1 MIQTMNDNT
10 TETTGA
16 ISQRVS
22 IQGYEGC
29 FHQLAARHFFGPG
42 VDVLPCATFGDVV
55 RSVETGDACAGVMAI
70 ENSIA
75 GSIMPNYRLLQKGS
89 LKIVGEVLLHIRQHL
104 MVLPGVGIGS
114 VEEVRSHP
122 MALLQ
127 CMDFLEREDH
137 RRFRLVETED
147 TALSARRLRETGC
160 RSAAAIAGSL
170 AAELFG
176 LEIIAPDI
184 HTVKNNYTRFLILRR
199 ADDVYKAEGADK
211 ASLYFSVP
219 HEHGSLVSVL
229 RCFDGRG
236 INMTKLQSYPIP
248 SDPFRYLFHV
258 DVEFERMDDFE
269 DAMEAVRR
277 VTDRLCVCGV
287 YKRGGFVNG

>member
-1 MIQTMNDNT
+1 
-10 TETTGA
+10 
-16 ISQRVS
+16 
-22 IQGYEGC
+22 
-29 FHQLAARHFFGPG
+29 
-42 VDVLPCATFGDVV
+42 
-55 RSVETGDACAGVMAI
+55 MAI

-89 LKIVGEVLLHIRQHL
+89 LKIVGEVVLHIRQHL
-104 MVLPGVGIGS
+104 MTMPGVGIDM

-127 CMDFLEREDH
+127 CMDFLERDDH

-147 TALSARRLRETGC
+147 TALSARRIMETG
-160 RSAAAIAGSL
+160 RRDAAAIAGSL

-176 LEIIAPDI
+176 LEIIASDI
-184 HTVKNNYTRFLILRR
+184 HTVKNNYTRFLVLRR
-199 ADDVYKAEGADK
+199 ANEATVAEDADK
-211 ASLYFSVP
+211 ASLYFSIP

-258 DVEFERMDDFE
+258 DVEFDRMEGFGE
-269 DAMEAVRR
+269 AMEAVRG
-277 VTDRLCVCGV
+277 VTERLCVCGV
-287 YKRGGFVNG
+287 YKRGVLVNE

>member
-1 MIQTMNDNT
+1 MIR
-10 TETTGA
+10 TENRYSA
-16 ISQRVS
+16 SKVS

-29 FHQLAARHFFGPG
+29 FHQLAARRFFGP
-42 VDVLPCATFGDVV
+42 DAEVLPCATFGDVV
-55 RSVETGDACAGVMAI
+55 RSVEEGSADAGVMAI

-75 GSIMPNYRLLQKGS
+75 GSIMPNYRLLQKGA

-104 MVLPGVGIGS
+104 MALPGVSIDMI
-114 VEEVRSHP
+114 EEVRSHP

-147 TALSARRLRETGC
+147 TALSARRIMETG
-160 RSAAAIAGSL
+160 RRDAAAIAGSL

-184 HTVKNNYTRFLILRR
+184 HTVGNNYTRFLVLRR
-199 ADDVYKAEGADK
+199 ADEVTVSEDADK
-211 ASLYFSVP
+211 ASLYFSIP

-229 RCFDGRG
+229 RCFDGKG

-258 DVEFERMDDFE
+258 DVEFDRTECFEEAMDD
-269 DAMEAVRR
+269 VRG

-287 YKRGGFVNG
+287 YKRGVLVNE

>member
-1 MIQTMNDNT
+1 MK
-10 TETTGA
+10 
-16 ISQRVS
+16 VS

-29 FHQLAARHFFGPG
+29 FHQLAAWHFFGSD
-42 VDVLPCATFGDVV
+42 VEVLPCATFGDVV
-55 RSVETGDACAGVMAI
+55 RSVETGDVAAGVMAI

-104 MVLPGVGIGS
+104 MALPGVAIDS

-137 RRFRLVETED
+137 RRFRLVEAED
-147 TALSARRLRETGC
+147 TALSARRLMETGS
-160 RSAAAIAGSL
+160 RNAAAIAGSL

-199 ADDVYKAEGADK
+199 ADEVRVEEGADK

-229 RCFDGRG
+229 RCFDGLG

-258 DVEFERMDDFE
+258 DVEFERMDCFE
-269 DAMEAVRR
+269 TAMEAVRG

-287 YKRGGFVNG
+287 YKRGVFVNE